1 MPGPLQASGY
11 QVQQEQLCTLT
22 QNVFLGTIPFGR
34 TRTYYIDSNWCWT
47 WSCVLQCCFQA
58 ITRLPVGESWPPSV
72 CRWSVTDFFSPFG
85 RATYG
90 QSLTPQLVCT
100 QTVELYSCAYIPS
113 KFLSFVSIITYIS
126 KKHMN
131 ILCYFSIW
139 LNLATKLLHITY
151 AEDSNVHERGGFSST
166 HLQQKFQKVYMNFS
180 ESFRT
185 RKAYFVA
192 WKRSSEQSRHFVMS
206 WPSGRCKVNSQL
218 IIVNHASRQC
228 YHLSALIASEHVYH
242 SAQKEST
249 PTWVQTIS
257 YIILASRNKTIGRLC
272 SFLPF
277 PFCALHGDFVTLCI

>member
-1 MPGPLQASGY
+1 MY
-11 QVQQEQLCTLT
+11 
-22 QNVFLGTIPFGR
+22 
-34 TRTYYIDSNWCWT
+34 
-47 WSCVLQCCFQA
+47 
-58 ITRLPVGESWPPSV
+58 
-72 CRWSVTDFFSPFG
+72 RWSVIDFFSPFG

-100 QTVELYSCAYIPS
+100 PTVELFSCAYISS
-113 KFLSFVSIITYIS
+113 KFLSFVSTITYIS
-126 KKHMN
+126 RQHMN

-139 LNLATKLLHITY
+139 LNLATKLLHITF
-151 AEDSNVHERGGFSST
+151 AEDSNVHERAFAAEVP
-166 HLQQKFQKVYMNFS
+166 KFQKVYMNFS
-180 ESFRT
+180 ESFQT
-185 RKAYFVA
+185 QKAYFVA

-242 SAQKEST
+242 SAHKKST
-249 PTWVQTIS
+249 PTRVQTIS
-257 YIILASRNKTIGRLC
+257 YIILASRSKTIGRLC